1 MPGPGFQIADVVG
14 RIERGQLTHEQARAF
29 VVKFREDLDSWVSG
43 VDELQLPTGNPELEK
58 QLKDN
63 SSLALEAL
71 DASLEAMEEWLKEK
85 EFEKMK
91 RCLELASYAQ
101 RMLVRLQHDTND
113 LVEELLDGMSDEVA
127 NPDAET

>member
-14 RIERGQLTHEQARAF
+14 RIERGLMNNEQARSF
-29 VVKFREDLDSWVSG
+29 VAKFREDLDSWVSG
-43 VDELQLPTGNPELEK
+43 VDELELPTGNPEVEK

-71 DASLEAMEEWLKEK
+71 DASLEALEEWLKER

-101 RMLVRLQHDTND
+101 RMLLRLQHDTND
-113 LVEELLDGMSDEVA
+113 LVEELLDGMSDEMA